1 MHCFRLVSRHHE
13 VQFAACFEFAVLE
26 GVVHIQRLTVDGY
39 FFDVHVVWTVVLSR
53 YREGARANV
62 YRRFVEDW
70 TTDAVGWIG
79 WRDLVKASAD
89 IKYHADI

>member
-1 MHCFRLVSRHHE
+1 MRRFHRLRLLARHHE

-26 GVVHIQRLTVDGY
+26 GVVHIQGLTVDGH
-39 FFDVHVVWTVVLSR
+39 FFDVHVVWTLVLSR

-70 TTDAVGWIG
+70 ATDAVGGSVGEIW
-79 WRDLVKASAD
+79 
-89 IKYHADI
+89 